1 MNRQRAELSKKNRY
15 YVPREK
21 YYELL
26 YFSRQYNTM
35 KQELS
40 ELRLAYPASL
50 RDAAVKTSD
59 VADPVAKAYAR
70 IETLLDKIHM
80 IESTAIE
87 TDPELAKWVRIGV
100 TNDYSYEYMHQML
113 GMPIGRS
120 KYYELYRKYFYLLA
134 QKR

>member
-1 MNRQRAELSKKNRY
+1 MNRQRPTLSKKNQY
-15 YVPREK
+15 YIPREK

-40 ELRLAYPASL
+40 ELRLAYPTNL
-50 RDAAVKTSD
+50 RDIAVLTSD
-59 VADPVAKAYAR
+59 INDPVGKAYAR
-70 IETLLDKIHM
+70 IETLLDKISL
-80 IESTAIE
+80 IESTALE
-87 TDPELAKWVRIGV
+87 TDAELAKWVRIGV

-113 GMPIGRS
+113 GMPLGRT

-134 QKR
+134 RKR

>member
-1 MNRQRAELSKKNRY
+1 MNRQRPALSKKNQHY
-15 YVPREK
+15 IPREK

-35 KQELS
+35 KQELH
-40 ELRLAYPASL
+40 ELRMSYPCL
-50 RDAAVKTSD
+50 NQDAMVANSD
-59 VADPVAKAYAR
+59 IPDPVARAYAR
-70 IETLLDKIHM
+70 IETLLEKIHM

-113 GMPIGRS
+113 GMPIGRT

>member
-1 MNRQRAELSKKNRY
+1 MNRQRPALSKKNQHY
-15 YVPREK
+15 IPREK

-35 KQELS
+35 KQELH
-40 ELRLAYPASL
+40 ELRMDYPNSMNEIVV
-50 RDAAVKTSD
+50 DHSD
-59 VADPVAKAYAR
+59 VSDPVAKAYSR
-70 IETLLDKIHM
+70 IETLVDKIHM

-87 TDPELAKWVRIGV
+87 TDAELAKWVRIGA

-113 GMPIGRS
+113 GMPIGRT